1 MYERLDRNR
10 SRHAGEAV
18 IKYIVGNVN
27 GYIRA
32 GFEYFALWRIYQPL
46 LELSIANLFCHRLG
60 RHNDMASVT
69 RSASVA

>member
-1 MYERLDRNR
+1 
-10 SRHAGEAV
+10 
-18 IKYIVGNVN
+18 
-27 GYIRA
+27 
-32 GFEYFALWRIYQPL
+32 LWRIYQPL